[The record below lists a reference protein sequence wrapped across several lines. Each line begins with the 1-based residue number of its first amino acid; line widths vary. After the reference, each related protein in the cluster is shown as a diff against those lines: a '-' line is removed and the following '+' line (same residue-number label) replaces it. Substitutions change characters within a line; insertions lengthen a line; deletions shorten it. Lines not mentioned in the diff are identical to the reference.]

1 LEVSVPF
8 SNREAKTAG
17 PAIWMDLEPTKNGIL
32 PKSSDSSSEANQA
45 DCVDKA
51 AKMAKSD

>member
-1 LEVSVPF
+1 MLF

-45 DCVDKA
+45 DCVNKA